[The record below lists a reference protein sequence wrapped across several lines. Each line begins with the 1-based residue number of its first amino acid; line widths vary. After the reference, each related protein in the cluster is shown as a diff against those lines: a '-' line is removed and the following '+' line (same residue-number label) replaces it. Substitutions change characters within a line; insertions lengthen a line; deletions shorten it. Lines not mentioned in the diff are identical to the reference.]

1 MCRAML
7 PVPPILLSANGAAR
21 RRSKRLD
28 SAPSG
33 AEDRQPALEGV
44 RVLLVEDD
52 PGTEALLSLLLWAE
66 GASVTIA
73 RSAEEAL
80 ATLRHGRPHLILV
93 DLVLPRMSGVL
104 LVQKV
109 KTEPWARD
117 VAVLALTSFGG
128 PEAARIAREAGC
140 ARCIRKPVDPALF
153 ARTVAGCVELAT

>member
-1 MCRAML
+1 MYDGML
-7 PVPPILLSANGAAR
+7 SEPPILVSANGAST
-21 RRSKRLD
+21 RRSKVPD
-28 SAPSG
+28 SAPSDV
-33 AEDRQPALEGV
+33 EDRQPALEGV
-44 RVLLVEDD
+44 RVLLVEHD

-66 GASVTIA
+66 GASVKVA

-80 ATLRHGRPHLILV
+80 ATLRHGRPRLIVV

-117 VAVLALTSFGG
+117 VAVVALTSFGG

-140 ARCIRKPVDPALF
+140 AACVRKPVDPSSF